1 MLQTTG
7 WQPGWQGHWLRN
19 MLEGKVIDW
28 GMVESAFDMLGGNL
42 APESKGVGWPGVDG
56 SCPLGGRRKNRAE
69 GRGSFVWG
77 PCQGP
82 QQLPSMQ
89 SPARLDTRRSR
100 AGAGLGCPLCNAHQ
114 FGIPRRIQN
123 WGFAVRDITMSVR
136 PQEQE
141 LPSGG
146 RSHFLKCRKL
156 GEEPHTATCACL
168 PSSGLSLGSSSVK
181 RIKARQGII
190 PGW

>member
-1 MLQTTG
+1 MGNGRKCFRHARWKLGSRKQRCRLAWSG
-7 WQPGWQGHWLRN
+7 WKLSAWWEEEKQG
-19 MLEGKVIDW
+19 
-28 GMVESAFDMLGGNL
+28 
-42 APESKGVGWPGVDG
+42 
-56 SCPLGGRRKNRAE
+56 RAE

-82 QQLPSMQ
+82 QQVPSMQ

-100 AGAGLGCPLCNAHQ
+100 AGAGLGCPLFLQCPSVWHSKADSEL
-114 FGIPRRIQN
+114 G
-123 WGFAVRDITMSVR
+123 GCSDITMSMR

-141 LPSGG
+141 PPSGG

-168 PSSGLSLGSSSVK
+168 PSSGLSLGWSSVK